1 MFVDVTGQLPA
12 WSENEDCWENDGLHF
27 APAGSRRFGELL
39 GSNEALVS
47 FLLQDTSFSHLEPE
61 PDAELKPPDDVVEP
75 DTRQVAYQAGVTQAV
90 AREALARNRYEMV
103 AAVLDLNGY
112 AG

>member
-1 MFVDVTGQLPA
+1 MFVDITGQLPP
-12 WSENEDCWENDGLHF
+12 WSEDEDCWENDGLHF

-47 FLLQDTSFSHLEPE
+47 FLLQGTSICHPEPE
-61 PDAELKPPDDVVEP
+61 AEAELKPPDDVVES
-75 DTRQVAYQAGVTQAV
+75 DTRQVAYQAGVTEAV
-90 AREALARNRYEMV
+90 AREALARNGYEMV